1 MVSNAHNA
9 KQIKSLSFSPTPSL
23 SSTIA
28 KKLATSLSNTLKTRS
43 IFKQHW
49 KCTTSFGILHTGL
62 IIDERR
68 ASIILTL
75 LKGLRLNDV
84 SG

>member
-9 KQIKSLSFSPTPSL
+9 KQIKGLSFSPTPSL

-49 KCTTSFGILHTGL
+49 KYTTSFVILHTGL

-68 ASIILTL
+68 TTL
-75 LKGLRLNDV
+75 LKVLRPNDV